1 MVERKETVMS
11 VSFPSPQFFEALK
24 QRVADDPECMGT
36 VDDSEAYCGFA
47 IGDQLIV
54 MEFDGRKCA
63 AVVNGGNL
71 LDLDFVLAAPPETW
85 NDMISAI
92 LKHGGADREH
102 TLEALVQTGDLE
114 VRSEATDGP
123 ELARAAL
130 GFLQAF
136 LDQAKHLEVEFA

>member
-1 MVERKETVMS
+1 MS
-11 VSFPSPQFFEALK
+11 VRFPSPEFFEALK
-24 QRVADDPECMGT
+24 QRVADDPECMGA
-36 VDDSEAYCGFA
+36 VGDCEAYCGFA

-54 MEFDGRKCA
+54 MEFDGRQCS

-71 LDLDFVLAAPPETW
+71 LDLDFVLAGPPETW
-85 NDMISAI
+85 NEMISAI
-92 LKHGGADREH
+92 VKHAGADREH

-136 LDQAKHLEVEFA
+136 LDQARHLEVQFT